1 MNREETLAIMGVLKA
16 AYPNYYKD
24 MKKSE
29 AEGIVAL
36 WTEMFK
42 DEPAQLVAM
51 AVKSHIATDTKGFP
65 PHIGAIKDAIVK
77 LHTADE
83 LTEQEAWAYVA
94 EATRNSSYHASEEFD
109 KLPPV
114 VQRIVGSPQQL
125 KEWAAMDTA
134 TLNSVVASNFQRSYK
149 ARASHERE
157 LMALPSGVKQVMEQ
171 LAGKMDIK
179 RLEA

>member
-1 MNREETLAIMGVLKA
+1 MNREDTLKIMSVLKA

-24 MKKSE
+24 MKKNE

-36 WTEMFK
+36 WTDMFQ
-42 DEPAQLVAM
+42 DEPYQLVAM

-65 PHIGAIKDAIVK
+65 PHIGVIKDAIVK
-77 LHTADE
+77 LHTAEE
-83 LTEQEAWAYVA
+83 LTEQEAWALVSA
-94 EATRNSSYHASEEFD
+94 ATRRSSYYSTEEYA

-114 VQRIVGSPQQL
+114 VQRIVGSPEQL

-149 ARASHERE
+149 ARAGHERE
-157 LMALPSGVKQVMEQ
+157 LMALPSGIKQAMEQ
-171 LAGKMDIK
+171 LAGRMDIK